1 MSRGR
6 LFFSVRLERLAD
18 NAYVVDRV
26 RERAKPALVILVAD
40 EQGDALLGAHS
51 RREEHRKDN

>member
-40 EQGDALLGAHS
+40 EQATRFSARTADGRS
-51 RREEHRKDN
+51 TVDN

>member
-26 RERAKPALVILVAD
+26 HERAVSTG
-40 EQGDALLGAHS
+40 EEMHENGRLGNAK
-51 RREEHRKDN
+51 RRIGF

>member
-18 NAYVVDRV
+18 NANVVDRV
-26 RERAKPALVILVAD
+26 RERANPALVILVAD
-40 EQGDALLGAHS
+40 EQGRRAS
-51 RREEHRKDN
+51 RRARPTGGAP